1 MAKNT
6 KKPWQGRF
14 KGQTNKF
21 VEDFT
26 SSINVDYRLAGYDI
40 LGSEAHSRMLNSI
53 GILTNSELK
62 KVLSA
67 LKKVSKKISDGK
79 MSHKNSLEDIHMHI
93 ENELISL
100 IGETAKKIHT
110 GRSRNDQVATDMRM
124 YVRDEIL
131 TVLDSINILQ
141 KTLIKLA
148 EKYSKNIIPGFTH
161 LQVAQP
167 VTFGF
172 IMMAWFFMLER
183 DKERFTMSFPS
194 VNLCPLGAGALSG
207 SSHKLNRKFVADFL
221 MFDGITDNAL
231 DSVSDRD
238 FIVEFIS
245 NSSLLMSH
253 LSRFSEEIIIW
264 NSTMYDFVHLDD
276 KVCTGS
282 SIMPQKKNPDVL
294 ELIRGKT
301 GSVYGQLVNILT
313 IMKAQPFAYNRD
325 NQEDKPALFDCG
337 DTVTKCLE
345 AMNICLE
352 NLKLN
357 TNVAKNSAKKG
368 YSTAT
373 DFADYLVRKDV
384 PFRDAHEIVGKTVSY
399 AISKKLDLN
408 ELSIKE
414 FKLICKSVED
424 DVYNFLN
431 IEGSVESKKTPG
443 GTSEKEV
450 LKQIKKAK
458 KLINEYEKN

>member
-1 MAKNT
+1 MALNFRSYSQLNVILFAIILDDISQWQRIQKNLG
-6 KKPWQGRF
+6 KEDL

-67 LKKVSKKISDGK
+67 LKKGFKKISDGK

-93 ENELISL
+93 ENELILL

-124 YVRDEIL
+124 YVGDEIL

-183 DKERFTMSFPS
+183 DKEIY
-194 VNLCPLGAGALSG
+194 N
-207 SSHKLNRKFVADFL
+207 
-221 MFDGITDNAL
+221 
-231 DSVSDRD
+231 
-238 FIVEFIS
+238 EFS
-245 NSSLLMSH
+245 
-253 LSRFSEEIIIW
+253 
-264 NSTMYDFVHLDD
+264 
-276 KVCTGS
+276 
-282 SIMPQKKNPDVL
+282 
-294 ELIRGKT
+294 
-301 GSVYGQLVNILT
+301 
-313 IMKAQPFAYNRD
+313 
-325 NQEDKPALFDCG
+325 
-337 DTVTKCLE
+337 
-345 AMNICLE
+345 
-352 NLKLN
+352 
-357 TNVAKNSAKKG
+357 
-368 YSTAT
+368 
-373 DFADYLVRKDV
+373 
-384 PFRDAHEIVGKTVSY
+384 
-399 AISKKLDLN
+399 
-408 ELSIKE
+408 
-414 FKLICKSVED
+414 
-424 DVYNFLN
+424 
-431 IEGSVESKKTPG
+431 
-443 GTSEKEV
+443 
-450 LKQIKKAK
+450 
-458 KLINEYEKN
+458 